1 MNLRLY
7 RPTDITVCL
16 SIFDSNVP
24 PISPPEER
32 GDFERFLHEHA
43 AQYAFQVIEV
53 EGQVVA
59 CGGLWH
65 CGDGS
70 ASLCWGMVE
79 RSRHRQGLGR
89 ALAVARLH
97 QAEADPSI
105 QRITLSTSQH
115 TQGFYAGLGF
125 QVVRVVADG
134 HGAGIDAVEM
144 ERLL

>member
-1 MNLRLY
+1 MTLRPY
-7 RPTDITVCL
+7 RCSDISACL

-24 PISPPEER
+24 TYFASQER

-43 AQYAFQVIEV
+43 VQRAFQVIEV

-65 CGDGS
+65 CGDGNTS
-70 ASLCWGMVE
+70 FCWGMVE
-79 RSRHRQGLGR
+79 RGRHRQGLGR

-97 QAEADPSI
+97 QADTDPSI
-105 QRITLSTSQH
+105 RRITLSTSQH

-144 ERLL
+144 ERVL

>member
-1 MNLRLY
+1 MTPRPY
-7 RPTDITVCL
+7 RCSDITACL

-24 PISPPEER
+24 TYFAPQER
-32 GDFERFLHEHA
+32 EDFERFLHEHA
-43 AQYAFQVIEV
+43 VQRAFQVIEV
-53 EGQVVA
+53 KGQVVA

-65 CGDGS
+65 CGNGS

-79 RSRHRQGLGR
+79 RHRHKQGLGR
-89 ALAVARLH
+89 ALAEARLH
-97 QAEADPSI
+97 QAAADPSI
-105 QRITLSTSQH
+105 RCITLSTSQH

-144 ERLL
+144 ERVL

>member
-1 MNLRLY
+1 MTPRPY
-7 RPTDITVCL
+7 RCADVAACL
-16 SIFDSNVP
+16 SLFDSNVP
-24 PISPPEER
+24 TYFAPTER

-43 AQYAFQVIEV
+43 VPRAFQVIEV

-89 ALAVARLH
+89 ALAVTRLH
-97 QAEADPSI
+97 QAEADPSV

-144 ERLL
+144 QRVL